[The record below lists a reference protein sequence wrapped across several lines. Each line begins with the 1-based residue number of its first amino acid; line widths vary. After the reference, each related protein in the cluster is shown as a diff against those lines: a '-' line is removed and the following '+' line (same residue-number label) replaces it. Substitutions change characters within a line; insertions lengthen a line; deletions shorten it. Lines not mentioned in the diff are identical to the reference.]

1 MAYDEIRFMTPEY
14 LTAISALGTF
24 FVIAVSAA
32 AGVRQLRHIRASNQ
46 LAGIMRYTEW
56 WESPHIQDAIKYIRD
71 ELPARLRD
79 PKYRDELL
87 HPVASRAGHPEL
99 VVCDWAEQAG
109 SYVKYGLLDEDQFLD
124 LGSAF
129 VRTMWERL
137 ELVVAMRRIAG
148 GPAMFENFEYLVA
161 RAQQFTAKRP
171 NGNYPRSC
179 PRLLTQKRAQALVDE
194 AANSAIGVETNQT

>member
-1 MAYDEIRFMTPEY
+1 MLMTPEY
-14 LTAISALGTF
+14 ITAISALGTF

-32 AGVRQLRHIRASNQ
+32 AGVRQLQHIRASNQ

-71 ELPARLRD
+71 DLPGRLRD
-79 PKYRDELL
+79 PAYRSELL
-87 HPVASRAGHPEL
+87 NPVVSRAGHPEL

-109 SYVKYGLLDEDQFLD
+109 SYVKYGLLDEAQFLD

-137 ELVVAMRRIAG
+137 EPVVAMRRIAA
-148 GPAMFENFEYLVA
+148 GPAMFENFEYLAA

-171 NGNYPRSC
+171 NGNYPRNC
-179 PRLLTQKRAQALVDE
+179 PRLLTQRRAQELVD
-194 AANSAIGVETNQT
+194 AANSAIGVDTNQT